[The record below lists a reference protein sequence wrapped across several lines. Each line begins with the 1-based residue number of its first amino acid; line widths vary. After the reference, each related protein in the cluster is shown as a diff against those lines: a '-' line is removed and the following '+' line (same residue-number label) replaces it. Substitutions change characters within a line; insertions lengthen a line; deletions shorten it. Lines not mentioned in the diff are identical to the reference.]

1 MTQDK
6 PLSERWEANK
16 DRPAWVQANREEL
29 QAATGVDIPRA
40 RSQIAGSPGKKGAIT
55 KKLTEEDNEDDNE

>member
-16 DRPAWVQANREEL
+16 DRPAWVQANRDEL
-29 QAATGVDIPRA
+29 AEATGMHVPRS
-40 RSQIAGSPGKKGAIT
+40 RSNISTFLGSKKGAVT
-55 KKLTEEDNEDDNE
+55 KKLNEEDNE